1 MQLNQEQIES
11 LFAFVE
17 KKGVKYYDVQ
27 HEIVDH
33 LATSIESEMMATE
46 NRTFDQ
52 ALQIVYGEFPITGFA
67 QYTLDLEDSLWMFW
81 IKKVIS
87 TITLGYGIPVIGLL
101 AFLAFSFYYSI
112 TTNGILSINIL
123 SYGVPVLG
131 VIAIFSFA
139 KQFGKSGVEMLLY
152 YGYIIPDDD
161 LNDRLLYYKVLKYIT
176 LIMIFGPIFLARLTS
191 MFVMDPGS
199 DVITGGSS
207 SILILSIFSSI
218 SIYWTLV
225 VIFYFPKMIREVIA
239 DKYNHVVI
247 A

>member
-1 MQLNQEQIES
+1 MQLNQKQIEF
-11 LFAFVE
+11 LFEFVE
-17 KKGVKYYDVQ
+17 KKGVKYFDVQ

-67 QYTLDLEDSLWMFW
+67 QYTLDLEDSLWTFW

-87 TITLGYGIPVIGLL
+87 TITMGYGIPLIGLL
-101 AFLAFSFYYSI
+101 AFLTFSFYYSI
-112 TTNGILSINIL
+112 TTNGILGINIL
-123 SYGVPVLG
+123 SYGVPILG
-131 VIAIFSFA
+131 LIALYTFA
-139 KQFGKSGVEMLLY
+139 KQFGKSGIEMMLY

-176 LIMIFGPIFLARLTS
+176 MVMIFGPIFLARLTS
-191 MFVMDPGS
+191 MFVMDPS
-199 DVITGGSS
+199 SNIITGGSS

-225 VIFYFPKMIREVIA
+225 VILYFPRMIREVI
-239 DKYNHVVI
+239 DNKYNHVVI

>member
-1 MQLNQEQIES
+1 MALNQEQIKS
-11 LFAFVE
+11 LFVFVE
-17 KKGVKYYDVQ
+17 KKGVKYFDVQ

-33 LATSIESEMMATE
+33 LATSIESEMAANE
-46 NRTFDQ
+46 NRTFNQ

-67 QYTLDLEDSLWMFW
+67 QYTLDLEDSLWTFW

-87 TITLGYGIPVIGLL
+87 TITMGYGIPLIGLL
-101 AFLAFSFYYSI
+101 AFLTFSFYYSI
-112 TTNGILSINIL
+112 TTNGVLGINIL

-131 VIAIFSFA
+131 LIALYTFA
-139 KQFGKSGVEMLLY
+139 KQFGKSGIEMMLY

-176 LIMIFGPIFLARLTS
+176 MSMIFGPIILARLTS
-191 MFVMDPGS
+191 MFVMDPSS
-199 DVITGGSS
+199 DIITGGSS

-225 VIFYFPKMIREVIA
+225 VIFYFPRMIREVI
-239 DKYNHVVI
+239 DNKYNHVVI

>member
-1 MQLNQEQIES
+1 MVLNKEQIKS

-33 LATSIESEMMATE
+33 LATSIESEMAANE

-67 QYTLDLEDSLWMFW
+67 QYTLDLEDSLWTFW
-81 IKKVIS
+81 IKKVTS
-87 TITLGYGIPVIGLL
+87 TITLGYGIPLIGLL
-101 AFLAFSFYYSI
+101 SFLTFSFYYSI
-112 TTNGILSINIL
+112 TTNGVIAVNIL
-123 SYGVPVLG
+123 YYGVPVLG
-131 VIAIFSFA
+131 LVALYTFG
-139 KQFGKSGVEMLLY
+139 KQFGKGIDMMFYNGVFL
-152 YGYIIPDDD
+152 IDDD
-161 LNDRLLYYKVLKYIT
+161 NNDRLLYYRVLKIIT
-176 LIMIFGPIFLARLTS
+176 LIMIFGPLFLSRMASIFVS
-191 MFVMDPGS
+191 DPS
-199 DVITGGSS
+199 SSLITGGST

-225 VIFYFPKMIREVIA
+225 VTFYFPRMIREVIA
-239 DKYNHVVI
+239 NKYNHVVI